1 MIPFLE
7 HARLRTPLLA
17 GMLIAGCLIPG
28 GLGAQTDAGDPA
40 AEVPAQ
46 VIAGL
51 VLDATTG
58 EAIPAMD
65 VVVRNVRQ
73 EILGR
78 TISGDDGRFWV
89 SVPDPGLYRLA
100 VSGLGYD
107 STGVAEVAVT
117 RGQNLYVELRVEPR
131 AIGLG
136 GITVTAPRTVP
147 WLLAS
152 GFYDRQRRGFGHFIE
167 PEDLDRAP
175 GSIPTQMLRRVP
187 GVTVDQ
193 AGQVLVRGGPGSF
206 NLMCA
211 PEIVVDG
218 MPLRLGPDETI
229 DDLLPLNWIDGIEIY
244 KGAASVPSRWRGN
257 SACGVILIWTK
268 H

>member
-1 MIPFLE
+1 
-7 HARLRTPLLA
+7 
-17 GMLIAGCLIPG
+17 MLIAGCLVPG

-58 EAIPAMD
+58 EPIPAMD

-89 SVPDPGLYRLA
+89 SVPDPGLYRLT

-152 GFYDRQRRGFGHFIE
+152 GFYDRQQRGFGHFIG
-167 PEDLDRAP
+167 PKDLERVP
-175 GSIPTQMLRRVP
+175 GSVPSQILRRVP
-187 GVTVDQ
+187 GIRVLMGGRIVIR
-193 AGQVLVRGGPGSF
+193 GGEGLMGGGCHPRVLV
-206 NLMCA
+206 
-211 PEIVVDG
+211 DG
-218 MPLRLGPDETI
+218 VAVRIGADDSLDDYIPLQ
-229 DDLLPLNWIDGIEIY
+229 WIEGIEVY
-244 KGAASVPSRWRGN
+244 KSAPSIPAHWRAHN
-257 SACGVILIWTK
+257 VCGLIAIWTS